1 MVDDGSDGPSN
12 LVFQVQS
19 TSLGGAQDSSQIM
32 ADVLGQQNAM
42 LREMGFGD
50 PSVFGAGD
58 DLDWGLGSGSAFDW

>member
-19 TSLGGAQDSSQIM
+19 TSLGGAQDSSQVM

-50 PSVFGAGD
+50 PSVFGGGD